1 MAASAREDGRKQRRY
16 PRRESQRRAQRAKTG
31 QTYTESQQST
41 AGQAIG
47 LAERFVG
54 WISLLDG
61 SQQEES
67 SMSTSHGS
75 SAVCGIA
82 ASLIG

>member
-1 MAASAREDGRKQRRY
+1 MAASARRDGRKQRRY
-16 PRRESQRRAQRAKTG
+16 RRRKSQRRGQRAKTG

-41 AGQAIG
+41 AGQIG

-54 WISLLDG
+54 WISLLDS

-75 SAVCGIA
+75 SAACGIA